1 MQGLKRLV
9 MLGGTA
15 GGITDPNLRLNFL
28 NEGYSVAETRY
39 TFDQLIDFTRTSAAT
54 FVNSSGNI
62 ASTPKSRNLLT
73 FTQEFDNA
81 AWVKASATVT
91 ANTTLAPNATNTA
104 DSLISTVG
112 TGEQR
117 VYRES
122 LIPSTAGITY
132 TFSVY
137 AKANGANWLVVRDD
151 WRGFADT
158 SFDLVNGVVGTV
170 ASGRTAIITAAG
182 NGWYRCSVTA
192 TVNASFVNG
201 SVSLCLADADN
212 GRASFSGNGTKA
224 MFIWGAQLEQAS
236 SATDYTRNFGGLFPP
251 RFDYDPVTRAPR
263 GLLIEEQRTNLLTY
277 SEQFDNA
284 AWTKLNATVTA
295 NATTSPDGT
304 LTADALIENTANTQH
319 QTFQAATLTAS
330 PYTWT
335 IYAKQGPGAKR
346 WLNMYPQGVGVNAF
360 AIFDLTLGTVTSTGL
375 AQFLSATITPTGNGW
390 YRCAISFTGAAVAV
404 NFVSYLSNA
413 LNAQAPSYTGDGT
426 SGIFL
431 WGAQLEAGAFATSY
445 IPTVA
450 SQVTRTADVA
460 AINAPNFASW
470 YNPVA
475 GTFVAE
481 FDTTALR
488 VGGTTVYNAVSA
500 DAGGTPNQICLYA
513 YANFAAGRV
522 VTGSATQAD
531 INGGGSPAN
540 NVTIKAGIA
549 YASNDVAV
557 TVNGATP
564 GTDTSVSLPTVDRLS
579 IGQVG
584 STNQLNGH
592 IRSIRYYPTKLS
604 NAQLQALT
612 A

>member
-1 MQGLKRLV
+1 MPLV
-9 MLGGTA
+9 S
-15 GGITDPNLRLNFL
+15 R
-28 NEGYSVAETRY
+28 
-39 TFDQLIDFTRTSAAT
+39 TFDQLIDFTRTSAGT
-54 FVNSSGNI
+54 YVDETGKI
-62 ASTPKSRNLLT
+62 VSTPQSRNLLT

-251 RFDYDPVTRAPR
+251 RFDYDPVSLAPR
-263 GLLIEEQRTNLLTY
+263 GLLIEEQRSNLLLRSEEFDSLDWAKTELTVSANNTSSPTGTSSADKLIPTTVNSGTHEVAASPTVSTGIPYTY
-277 SEQFDNA
+277 TVYAKA
-284 AWTKLNATVTA
+284 AGYNFLQVILSTGATGSGTFRNVNLATGALGAGDHPATVT
-295 NATTSPDGT
+295 N
-304 LTADALIENTANTQH
+304 
-319 QTFQAATLTAS
+319 F
-330 PYTWT
+330 
-335 IYAKQGPGAKR
+335 
-346 WLNMYPQGVGVNAF
+346 
-360 AIFDLTLGTVTSTGL
+360 
-375 AQFLSATITPTGNGW
+375 GNGW
-390 YRCAISFTGAAVAV
+390 YRVSITITPTTTTPIV
-404 NFVSYLSNA
+404 NFNVQSTDAARRAAYAGN
-413 LNAQAPSYTGDGT
+413 GT
-426 SGIFL
+426 DGIFL

-460 AINAPNFASW
+460 TIQAPNFAPW
-470 YNPVA
+470 YNQSA
-475 GTFVAE
+475 GTFVVEFIPPASGGFNAATATDGTFNNRFQVIGANSFQFGVMVSGVYQALIDAGDINIRAVNKVAGAYRIDDFAASLNNSAVATDTAGSLPAVTRLDIGNLSGAAE
-481 FDTTALR
+481 F
-488 VGGTTVYNAVSA
+488 
-500 DAGGTPNQICLYA
+500 
-513 YANFAAGRV
+513 
-522 VTGSATQAD
+522 
-531 INGGGSPAN
+531 
-540 NVTIKAGIA
+540 
-549 YASNDVAV
+549 
-557 TVNGATP
+557 
-564 GTDTSVSLPTVDRLS
+564 
-579 IGQVG
+579 
-584 STNQLNGH
+584 LNGH
-592 IRSIRYYPTKLS
+592 VRSVRYYPSRLT